1 MTIDSKNITAVILAG
16 GKGRRLEGQDKG
28 LVVYQDKPLIQHV
41 IERIQPQ
48 VAHIVI
54 NANRN
59 REEYKRFGF
68 PVISDQMSDFQG
80 PLAGFATVMKSVK
93 TDFII
98 TLPCD
103 GPSLPLDLVARM
115 LFELNKAPQ
124 ISGSSSGSI
133 FNTIAVAHDGIRM
146 QPVHA
151 LIPVALIDSLETF
164 LTNGDRKID
173 RWYAEHELVLVDFSD
188 QANAFFNINK
198 KEQLLE
204 SSSFKSD
211 THD

>member
-48 VAHIVI
+48 VANIVI

-59 REEYKRFGF
+59 QEEYKRFGF
-68 PVISDQMSDFQG
+68 PVISDEMSDFQG
-80 PLAGFATVMKSVK
+80 PLAGFATAMKLVT
-93 TDFII
+93 TDFIV

-115 LFELNKAPQ
+115 LFELNKSPQ
-124 ISGSSSGSI
+124 NSGSTSVDT
-133 FNTIAVAHDGIRM
+133 FNTIAVAHDGTRM

-151 LIPVALIDSLETF
+151 LIPVALIDSLGTF

-173 RWYAEHELVLVDFSD
+173 RWYAEHELLLVDFSD

-204 SSSFKSD
+204 PTSFRAD

>member
-48 VAHIVI
+48 VANIVI

-59 REEYKRFGF
+59 QEEYKRFGF
-68 PVISDQMSDFQG
+68 PVISDEMSDFQG
-80 PLAGFATVMKSVK
+80 PLAGFATAMKLVT
-93 TDFII
+93 TDFIV

-115 LFELNKAPQ
+115 LFELNKSPQ
-124 ISGSSSGSI
+124 NSGSTSGGI
-133 FNTIAVAHDGIRM
+133 FNTIAVAHDGTRM

-151 LIPVALIDSLETF
+151 LIPVALIDSLGTF

-173 RWYAEHELVLVDFSD
+173 RWYAEHELLLVDFSD

-198 KEQLLE
+198 KEQLLGPTN
-204 SSSFKSD
+204 FRAD